1 MDIQCVFCP
10 CYAHIQFSL
19 FLCASPVSYTHL
31 DVYKRQVY
39 TVCKTRIL
47 GGTAIPP
54 GGRRRDFFL
63 DCALDASFCGGGFLG
78 NGFEEA
84 PSSRFRLGC
93 KAEIVQP
100 YKLIRVVR
108 GLLVAT
114 AAVPASTAA
123 RGRGAAAGAG
133 AAAAGRWPAGGG
145 LVAVAD
151 VAGAGGAGAAWAVHI
166 QAVAAGVGIAHGVVV
181 GVGVAVLRDGCF
193 QIAQVGVAG
202 GEGAKL
208 GVVVPCAQVRCV

>member
-1 MDIQCVFCP
+1 M
-10 CYAHIQFSL
+10 
-19 FLCASPVSYTHL
+19 
-31 DVYKRQVY
+31 
-39 TVCKTRIL
+39 
-47 GGTAIPP
+47 
-54 GGRRRDFFL
+54 
-63 DCALDASFCGGGFLG
+63 G

-114 AAVPASTAA
+114 AAIPASTAAA

-133 AAAAGRWPAGGG
+133 AAAAGLWPTGGG

-181 GVGVAVLRDGCF
+181 GVGIAVLRDGRF

-202 GEGAKL
+202 GEGAEL
-208 GVVVPCAQVRCV
+208 GVVVPCTQVLQAGLRGVLPAVLLYL